1 MKIKIKKYITLS
13 EFEAWSGAKDTK
25 EIIIENGKES
35 EFNYLIQELYP
46 NGLAET
52 TLNDILWF
60 DDEWLFESL
69 GIDYK

>member
-60 DDEWLFESL
+60 DDEWIFETL